1 MDIEE
6 FLKLADNVVF
16 SETEKHLDDLQKAV
30 LRGVW
35 DGQKYSEI
43 AEECYLTEA
52 YVRNLASELWK
63 MFSVILGENIRKSN
77 IRSSLERSQSAYFLN
92 YKNDS
97 VNISN
102 VNICN
107 NDSSSIIPK
116 ERSPSSPK
124 QQQIDLG
131 TAPDIKKICDRIH
144 ELKTLQNWII
154 QENCRLVSIIGLS
167 GIGKT
172 TLTRYLIQTLQ
183 PEFEAII
190 WRSFCTSP
198 SLEITLKNLL
208 LFLSNQSLTDL
219 PVSLEEQLSLLI
231 QYLRSKRCLIIF
243 DDVQTLL
250 SLGTLPGY
258 YHPESKNYSLLF
270 KLIAETSHQSCLILN
285 SWELPQDIVTL
296 TDDNAPIRCLKL
308 SGLGSA
314 ATEILREKG
323 LKDEEQWHLLI
334 ETYQGN
340 PLWLKIVANM
350 IQDIFRGRVAE
361 FLKYDHLYLGEELT
375 EILKQHLERLSNLE
389 KTVIT
394 TLSQEKQPLGIAE
407 LIEISKLPATD
418 VFKAIQSLERRCL
431 IETEEQQQQT
441 YFKVSPI
448 IQQYLILNCQ

>member
-16 SETEKHLDDLQKAV
+16 LETEKHLDDLQKAV

-43 AEECYLTEA
+43 AEECYRTEA
-52 YVRNLASELWK
+52 YVRNSASELWK
-63 MFSVILGENIRKSN
+63 MFSGILGENIRKSN
-77 IRSSLERSQSAYFLN
+77 IRSSLERSQLAYFLN
-92 YKNDS
+92 YNES
-97 VNISN
+97 VNLSH

-107 NDSSSIIPK
+107 NNSSSIIPK

-144 ELKTLQNWII
+144 ELKTLQNWVI

-190 WRSFCTSP
+190 WRSFYTSP
-198 SLEITLKNLL
+198 TLEITLKNLL
-208 LFLSNQSLTDL
+208 LFLSNQSLTEL
-219 PVSLEEQLSLLI
+219 PASLEEQLALLI
-231 QYLRSKRCLIIF
+231 EYLRTKRCLIIF
-243 DDVQTLL
+243 DDLQTLL
-250 SLGTLPGY
+250 NVRTLAGQ
-258 YHPESKNYSLLF
+258 YHPDFKNYRLLF
-270 KLIAETSHQSCLILN
+270 KLIAETSHNSCLIVN

-308 SGLGSA
+308 PGLGSA
-314 ATEILREKG
+314 ATEILREKR
-323 LKDEEQWHLLI
+323 LNDQEQWETLI
-334 ETYQGN
+334 NTYQGN
-340 PLWLKIVANM
+340 PLWLKIVATL

-361 FLKYDHLYLGEELT
+361 FLKYDNLYLAEELT
-375 EILKQHLERLSNLE
+375 QILKQHFERLSE
-389 KTVIT
+389 IETTVIF
-394 TLSQEKQPLGIAE
+394 TLSQEKQPLAIAD
-407 LIEISKLPATD
+407 LIKTSQLPASD

-431 IETEEQQQQT
+431 IEAEDQEQENC
-441 YFKVSPI
+441 FKVLPI
-448 IQQYLILNCQ
+448 FRQSVLSNFS

>member
-43 AEECYLTEA
+43 AEECYRTEA

-63 MFSVILGENIRKSN
+63 MFSGILGENISKSN
-77 IRSSLERSQSAYFLN
+77 IISSLERSQSAYFLN
-92 YKNDS
+92 YNES
-97 VNISN
+97 VNLSH

-107 NDSSSIIPK
+107 NNSSSTIPK

-131 TAPDIKKICDRIH
+131 TAPDLKKICDRTH
-144 ELKTLQNWII
+144 QLKTLQNWII

-167 GIGKT
+167 GMGKT

-208 LFLSNQSLTDL
+208 LFLSNQSLTEL
-219 PVSLEEQLSLLI
+219 PASLEEQLSLLI
-231 QYLRSKRCLIIF
+231 EYLRTKRCLIIF

-250 SLGTLPGY
+250 NQGTLAGQ
-258 YHPESKNYSLLF
+258 YHPDFKNYSLLF

-314 ATEILREKG
+314 AMEILREKR
-323 LKDEEQWHLLI
+323 LKDEEQWYLLI

-340 PLWLKIVANM
+340 PLWLKIVATM
-350 IQDIFRGRVAE
+350 IQDIFRGKVAE
-361 FLKYDHLYLGEELT
+361 FLKYDNLYIGDELT
-375 EILKQHLERLSNLE
+375 EILTQHLERLSKME

-394 TLSQEKQPLGIAE
+394 TLSQEKPPLGIAE
-407 LIEISKLPATD
+407 LIEISKLPAKD

-431 IETEEQQQQT
+431 IETEEQQQQI
-441 YFKVSPI
+441 YFKIYPI
-448 IQQYLILNCQ
+448 LGKFVLSNN

>member
-43 AEECYLTEA
+43 AEECYRTEA

-63 MFSVILGENIRKSN
+63 MFSGILGENISKSN
-77 IRSSLERSQSAYFLN
+77 IRSSLERSQSAYFLYN
-92 YKNDS
+92 KS
-97 VNISN
+97 VNLSHIH
-102 VNICN
+102 ICN
-107 NDSSSIIPK
+107 NNSSSIIPK

-131 TAPDIKKICDRIH
+131 TAPDLKKICDRTH
-144 ELKTLQNWII
+144 QLKTLQNWIV

-208 LFLSNQSLTDL
+208 LFLSNQSLTEL

-231 QYLRSKRCLIIF
+231 EHLRTKRCLIIL
-243 DDVQTLL
+243 DGVQTLL
-250 SLGTLPGY
+250 NQGTLAGQ
-258 YHPESKNYSLLF
+258 YHPDFKNYSLLF

-296 TDDNAPIRCLKL
+296 TDDHAPIRCLKL

-314 ATEILREKG
+314 ATEILREKR

-350 IQDIFRGRVAE
+350 IQDIFRGKVAE
-361 FLKYDHLYLGEELT
+361 FIKYDNLYLGDELT
-375 EILKQHLERLSNLE
+375 EILTQHLERLSKIE

-407 LIEISKLPATD
+407 LIEISKLSAKD
-418 VFKAIQSLERRCL
+418 VFKAIQSLDRRCL

-441 YFKVSPI
+441 YFNISPLLR
-448 IQQYLILNCQ
+448 QLVLSNN

>member
-52 YVRNLASELWK
+52 YVRNLASQLWK
-63 MFSVILGENIRKSN
+63 MFSGILGENIRKSN
-77 IRSSLERSQSAYFLN
+77 IISSLERSQSAYFLN
-92 YKNDS
+92 YNES
-97 VNISN
+97 VNLSH

-107 NDSSSIIPK
+107 NNSSSIIPK

-190 WRSFCTSP
+190 WRSFYTSP

-208 LFLSNQSLTDL
+208 LFLSNQSLTEL

-231 QYLRSKRCLIIF
+231 EYLRTKRCLIIL

-250 SLGTLPGY
+250 NQGTLAGQ
-258 YHPESKNYSLLF
+258 YHPDFKNYSLLF

-308 SGLGSA
+308 PGLGSA
-314 ATEILREKG
+314 ATEILREKR
-323 LKDEEQWHLLI
+323 LTDEEQWHLLI

-340 PLWLKIVANM
+340 PLWLKIVATL
-350 IQDIFRGRVAE
+350 IQDIFRGKVAE
-361 FLKYDHLYLGEELT
+361 FIKYDNLYIGDELT
-375 EILKQHLERLSNLE
+375 EILKQHLERLSEIE

-394 TLSQEKQPLGIAE
+394 TLSQEKPPLGIAE

-441 YFKVSPI
+441 YFKISPI